1 RFCGRHR
8 IFPHWLKFLSPG
20 CDLLLVTTVL
30 TLAEGPRSPLV
41 VAYFLVIVLAALRF
55 SLRLIWFSTAGAV
68 AGYLFLLGFARWG
81 SIPGWVT
88 ADRTVPRYA
97 QVIFLLALVLTGV
110 VLGQVI
116 RRVRRLA
123 DDYARRVEETRGGQP

>member
-1 RFCGRHR
+1 M
-8 IFPHWLKFLSPG
+8 
-20 CDLLLVTTVL
+20 
-30 TLAEGPRSPLV
+30 

-55 SLRLIWFSTAGAV
+55 NLQLIWFTTGGAI

-81 SIPGWVT
+81 SIPGWPRGDV
-88 ADRTVPRYA
+88 TVPRYA

-116 RRVRRLA
+116 RRVRHLA
-123 DDYARRVEETRGGQP
+123 DSYARRIEETRGGQQ